1 MFFCQQN
8 ARSRRDAARARR
20 FQAPLANI
28 KHDLFLGPKN
38 YKKLAL
44 FYYTHTHTH
53 TTLTLDEMERGNNFY
68 VCVVYFRAETKLF

>member
-44 FYYTHTHTH
+44 FYYTHTHHSHVGTKWS
-53 TTLTLDEMERGNNFY
+53 EGIIFM
-68 VCVVYFRAETKLF
+68 CVVYFRAETKLF

>member
-1 MFFCQQN
+1 MWSNNVLLPTKC
-8 ARSRRDAARARR
+8 SRRDAARARR

-44 FYYTHTHTH
+44 FYYTHTHH
-53 TTLTLDEMERGNNFY
+53 SHVGRNGARE
-68 VCVVYFRAETKLF
+68 